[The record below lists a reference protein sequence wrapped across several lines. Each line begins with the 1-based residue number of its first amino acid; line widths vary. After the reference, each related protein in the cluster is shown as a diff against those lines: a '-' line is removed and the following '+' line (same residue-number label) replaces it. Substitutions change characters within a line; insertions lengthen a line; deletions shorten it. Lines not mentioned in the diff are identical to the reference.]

1 MRRASE
7 LPSDPVEVKA
17 RVADQIIDL
26 ADDYAEV
33 IASQA
38 LSRDEISG
46 AFITFLTEVVGMTE
60 AA

>member
-1 MRRASE
+1 M
-7 LPSDPVEVKA
+7 DVKA

-26 ADDYAEV
+26 ADDYADAIV
-33 IASQA
+33 GQP
-38 LSRDEISG
+38 LTRDEISG